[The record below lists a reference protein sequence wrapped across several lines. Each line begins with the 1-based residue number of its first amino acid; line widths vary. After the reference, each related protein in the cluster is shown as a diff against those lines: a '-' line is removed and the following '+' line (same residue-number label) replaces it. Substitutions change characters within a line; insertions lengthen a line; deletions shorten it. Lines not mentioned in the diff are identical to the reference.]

1 MADTKPMPNEADPI
15 VDWRTASSSPGGLR
29 GSAAM
34 EIQTRQAQRLVH
46 GRGASE
52 KKAPI
57 IGLVRFATTMRR
69 IWRAAALDDPWADWK
84 LLQTYE
90 SLTENREGINALRE
104 QTERLLASMPGI
116 EIDVAQSQSPCTVP
130 LEFSNPYGFMGAYL
144 IADFDRTARA
154 ILTARHVGLMGRDES
169 ERMLYQGGRLVRS
182 AFNAPQGF
190 QYQGVTRDDVAAGTA
205 KARQAIENLGLPP
218 KEVLEGTLRAP
229 VAPDIRDP
237 KARSE
242 PPPGLYDDEDDDE
255 ADAPAGERAE
265 SYGSAVAQET
275 GT

>member
-1 MADTKPMPNEADPI
+1 MADTQPSMPNNADPI
-15 VDWRTASSSPGGLR
+15 VDWQTASSSPGGLR
-29 GSAAM
+29 GTAAM

-46 GRGASE
+46 GRAPTEG
-52 KKAPI
+52 KAAI

-90 SLTENREGINALRE
+90 ALMENREGVNSMRE
-104 QTERLLASMPGI
+104 QTEHLLASLPGI
-116 EIDVAQSQSPCTVP
+116 EIDVAQSQRPCTVP

-144 IADFDRTARA
+144 IADFDRAARA
-154 ILTARHVGLMGRDES
+154 LLTARHVGLMGRDES
-169 ERMLYQGGRLVRS
+169 ERRLHEGGRLVRG

-190 QYQGVTRDDVAAGTA
+190 RFRGVTRDDVAAGTA
-205 KARQAIENLGLPP
+205 KARQAIEALGLPP
-218 KEVLEGTLRAP
+218 KEVLEGKLRAP

-237 KARSE
+237 KAPST
-242 PPPGLYDDEDDDE
+242 PPPGLYDDDDDE
-255 ADAPAGERAE
+255 TPAGERPE
-265 SYGSAVAQET
+265 SYSDLAQGT